1 MKLKID
7 ISRCGL
13 MLISF
18 LLLKVPSGKIQFQQK
33 RKVMTH
39 LLQYLQDTHSFLL
52 KLIVPPSLFD
62 FLHSSNYFALLIL
75 RTGGW
80 RWQGQFNFNQQV
92 MNVFAALQQI
102 ALVEAIQFQPTGN
115 SHILGNCLDLQ
126 QHWKTQGNLYFT
138 SKIHHFKMT
147 LEGHFFTCS
156 WVCQK

>member
-1 MKLKID
+1 
-7 ISRCGL
+7 

-62 FLHSSNYFALLIL
+62 FLHSSNHFALLIL

-115 SHILGNCLDLQ
+115 SLVLGNCLDL
-126 QHWKTQGNLYFT
+126 
-138 SKIHHFKMT
+138 
-147 LEGHFFTCS
+147 
-156 WVCQK
+156 